1 MKILI
6 VEDEQAAARRL
17 IRLVKELLPDT
28 EIIDQFETIS
38 DTVSWLMV
46 NKQPDLMLM
55 DIHLADGSC
64 FEIFRQ
70 MEVTTPVIFITA
82 YDQYA
87 IQAFK
92 VNSIDYLLKPVKK
105 EELALSLDKWKNSRH
120 EVDFKAL
127 MAQMLQKTAVTPH
140 RFVVKYGQYLKAID
154 NKEIALFYAEDKTIN
169 MLTFD
174 KQKYPIDFS
183 LDKLTE
189 MLDKREF
196 FRVSRSVIINFKAIG
211 QMYSHFKGR
220 IKIET
225 VVSCPVETY
234 VSAERAQS
242 FKLWLSGKTEK

>member
-17 IRLVKELLPDT
+17 IRLVKELKPDA
-28 EIIDQFETIS
+28 EIIDNFETIS

-55 DIHLADGSC
+55 DIHLADGYC
-64 FEIFRQ
+64 FEIFKQ
-70 MEVTTPVIFITA
+70 VQVTAPVIFITA

-105 EELALSLDKWKNSRH
+105 EELANSLVKWENSCH
-120 EVDFKAL
+120 EVDFTAL
-127 MAQMLQKTAVTPH
+127 LAQMLQKTKEIPH

-154 NKEIALFYAEDKTIN
+154 AKEIAVFYAEDKTIN

-174 KQKYPIDFS
+174 KQCYPIDFS
-183 LDKLTE
+183 LDKLSE
-189 MLDKREF
+189 MLDSRLF
-196 FRVSRSVIINFKAIG
+196 FRISRGVIVNYKAIG
-211 QMYSHFKGR
+211 QMFSHFKGR

-225 VVSCPVETY
+225 IVSVAVETY
-234 VSAERAQS
+234 VSADRAQA
-242 FKLWLSGKTEK
+242 FKQWLSGKIG